1 MPQPL
6 LGFDSILPVKHD
18 AESVVKT
25 RPRCMHAHARPNTER
40 CCQLVL
46 KALWHA
52 SRVHSLLK
60 RARSRSRKLVKFPV
74 VVKFPVAVA
83 EVAECAETVKW
94 SLLRT
99 SPSRNLEW
107 MGSWFSAILHLKP
120 FGRPSAVPVKRHRG
134 GEPDTNGST
143 GTGSRLG
150 LRQHRL
156 RGVQGGR
163 RPPCSGCVVVSP
175 ASVGQW
181 RSLGARSMLDARC
194 SCALRSA
201 SPRPLR
207 MPVSASRVLSSSGA
221 LAAPP
226 AVAHLPRAPSLISP
240 STRAP
245 PSSSSEARGGALGAG
260 GGRVGFAGGGLF

>member
-6 LGFDSILPVKHD
+6 VGFDSILPVKHD
-18 AESVVKT
+18 AASVVKT

-107 MGSWFSAILHLKP
+107 MGSWFSAI
-120 FGRPSAVPVKRHRG
+120 S
-134 GEPDTNGST
+134 
-143 GTGSRLG
+143 
-150 LRQHRL
+150 
-156 RGVQGGR
+156 
-163 RPPCSGCVVVSP
+163 
-175 ASVGQW
+175 
-181 RSLGARSMLDARC
+181 
-194 SCALRSA
+194 
-201 SPRPLR
+201 
-207 MPVSASRVLSSSGA
+207 
-221 LAAPP
+221 
-226 AVAHLPRAPSLISP
+226 
-240 STRAP
+240 
-245 PSSSSEARGGALGAG
+245 
-260 GGRVGFAGGGLF
+260 